1 MKESQTRI
9 SEPVYALIGGVVVA
23 FFILLII
30 AIVRP
35 IIKKSTDARIAKQE
49 EEVARV
55 KTFLLENLAEDSE
68 SVIQLTGFLQ
78 DGKKKYQI
86 ITQLELSQDGY
97 DKLIL
102 NGSYRYA
109 SQPKDNT
116 IELTGWCN
124 LISGEMELLSGEGTE
139 KFELVLNE
147 TDDALEGQWYKYK
160 SKRDRDKKPE
170 NYEQKMGCS
179 LAKK

>member
-78 DGKKKYQI
+78 EGKKKYQI
-86 ITQLELSQDGY
+86 VTQLELTQDGY
-97 DKLIL
+97 DKYIL
-102 NGSYRYA
+102 NGTYRYA
-109 SQPKDNT
+109 SQLKEKT
-116 IELTGWCN
+116 IDLTGWCN

-160 SKRDRDKKPE
+160 SKRVRDKKPE
-170 NYEQKMGCS
+170 NYEQKMACS
-179 LAKK
+179 LTAN

>member
-1 MKESQTRI
+1 MKESQMKI

-30 AIVRP
+30 AIIRP
-35 IIKKSTDARIAKQE
+35 IIKKSADARIARQE

-102 NGSYRYA
+102 KGSYRYA

-116 IELTGWCN
+116 IELAGWCN

-160 SKRDRDKKPE
+160 SMRIRDKKPE
-170 NYEQKMGCS
+170 NYEQKMVCS
-179 LAKK
+179 LASK